1 MGHPPRQEFLGGLL
15 GAFSLVLFIRTPSLE
30 GERVGERG
38 RGCNRMGGRDED
50 EEGEQEDGG
59 A

>member
-1 MGHPPRQEFLGGLL
+1 MW
-15 GAFSLVLFIRTPSLE
+15 AFSLVLFIRTPSLE
-30 GERVGERG
+30 GERVGEREG
-38 RGCNRMGGRDED
+38 MQQDGGRDED

>member
-1 MGHPPRQEFLGGLL
+1 M